1 MARKRNCEHKSYL
14 TAKGSSLTFVG
25 AAKNPKYDMLKR
37 AIEWALHLV
46 EKGDD
51 LIAYFQDDW
60 YKDELEYLRRVWGKQ
75 LGELLLNANIKKNPS
90 VVLSKVLPERL
101 PRQNNRTWEEIYEAS
116 LESTERDEN
125 GTNYNSRNTGANY
138 ESEEDK
144 PDIVRVWSVNE
155 FRVNGHF

>member
-1 MARKRNCEHKSYL
+1 MARKRNCENKSYL

-25 AAKNPKYDMLKR
+25 AAKNPKYDTLKR
-37 AIEWALHLV
+37 AIEWALHVV

-116 LESTERDEN
+116 LESTERDES
-125 GTNYNSRNTGANY
+125 GTNYTSRNTGANY